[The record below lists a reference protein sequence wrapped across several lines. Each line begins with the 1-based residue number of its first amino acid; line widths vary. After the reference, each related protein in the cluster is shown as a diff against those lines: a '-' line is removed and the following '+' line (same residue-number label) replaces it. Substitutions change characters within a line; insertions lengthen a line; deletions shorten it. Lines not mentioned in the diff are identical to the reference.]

1 MRDTDVLELVHRWAA
16 AEQDNDPAELDRL
29 LAPGFVGVGAAGF
42 VLDKQQWL
50 QRFGNGLRNRSFV
63 VEEPQVHRHG
73 DAAVVVG
80 TDAQQTSMGNRDV
93 SGRFR
98 FTLTAGRV
106 DEEWRVAAVHIG
118 ALREAPT
125 PAAGGSR

>member
-1 MRDTDVLELVHRWAA
+1 
-16 AEQDNDPAELDRL
+16 
-29 LAPGFVGVGAAGF
+29 
-42 VLDKQQWL
+42 
-50 QRFGNGLRNRSFV
+50 
-63 VEEPQVHRHG
+63 
-73 DAAVVVG
+73 
-80 TDAQQTSMGNRDV
+80 MGNRDV